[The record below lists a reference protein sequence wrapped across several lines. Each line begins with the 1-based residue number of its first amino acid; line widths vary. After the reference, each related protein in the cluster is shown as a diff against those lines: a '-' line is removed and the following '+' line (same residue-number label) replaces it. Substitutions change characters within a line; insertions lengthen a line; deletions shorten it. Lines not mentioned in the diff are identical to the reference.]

1 MNDLKLNTID
11 GLTKFSKE
19 FNSVIENKINEIQ
32 LNENIK
38 KVDELSLYS
47 CVQLFEC
54 ISDRLFSTNNGQK
67 CIAKYANV
75 IKSNN
80 DLKEGFIMYKSIKE
94 PTNIVDVNLYICEAC
109 DYFNTLNSD
118 KFNKGLKDLRNVIKK
133 ALKEC
138 KISNDLFNDYLN
150 SNKDINDSLQYILE
164 NKKTSKN
171 LNEYTKNV
179 AYIINYVNENK
190 KTVSL
195 ESSESAT
202 YSDLKNVFE
211 NNDLTSWENNAVEK
225 IVMCNIQNGNKSELF
240 ETYKKNCLDL
250 IEESLNDE
258 DITLET
264 KSRLSTMKAQL
275 NEKVYKEDT
284 SNEDILKLA
293 NLEYTLLT

>member
-32 LNENIK
+32 LVENIK

-47 CVQLFEC
+47 CVQLFEG

-109 DYFNTLNSD
+109 DYFNTLNSE
-118 KFNKGLKDLRNVIKK
+118 KFNKGLKELRNVIKK

-138 KISNDLFNDYLN
+138 KISNDLFNTYLN
-150 SNKDINDSLQYILE
+150 SNKEINDSLQYIFE

-171 LNEYTKNV
+171 LNEYTSKV
-179 AYIINYVNENK
+179 AYIIDYVNENK
-190 KTVSL
+190 KTVCL
-195 ESSESAT
+195 ENSESAT

>member
-54 ISDRLFSTNNGQK
+54 ISDKLFSTNNGQK

-94 PTNIVDVNLYICEAC
+94 PRNIVDVNLYICEAC
-109 DYFNTLNSD
+109 DYFNTLNSE
-118 KFNKGLKDLRNVIKK
+118 KFNKGLKELRNVIKK
-133 ALKEC
+133 SLKEC

-150 SNKDINDSLQYILE
+150 SHKEINDSLQYILE

-171 LNEYTKNV
+171 LNEYTSKV
-179 AYIINYVNENK
+179 AYIIDYVNENK
-190 KTVSL
+190 KTVCL
-195 ESSESAT
+195 ENSESAT

-264 KSRLSTMKAQL
+264 KSRLSTMKTQL

-284 SNEDILKLA
+284 ANEDILKLA

>member
-47 CVQLFEC
+47 CVQLFEG

-80 DLKEGFIMYKSIKE
+80 ELKEGFIMYKSIKE

-109 DYFNTLNSD
+109 DYFNTLNGE
-118 KFNKGLKDLRNVIKK
+118 KFNKGLKELRNVIKK

-138 KISNDLFNDYLN
+138 KISNDLFNTYLN
-150 SNKDINDSLQYILE
+150 SNKEINDSLQYIFE

-171 LNEYTKNV
+171 LNEYTSKV
-179 AYIINYVNENK
+179 AYIIDYVNENK
-190 KTVSL
+190 KTVCL
-195 ESSESAT
+195 ENSESAT

-240 ETYKKNCLDL
+240 ETYKQNCLDL

-264 KSRLSTMKAQL
+264 KSRLSTMKTQL